1 MPWPR
6 PIVSVEIVIQL
17 LWLAEM
23 LIVFLRQLVMR

>member
-6 PIVSVEIVIQL
+6 PIVSVETVIQL